1 MTISSP
7 CQRGIKRLVTDV
19 LALPDQ
25 NFKQGASEHDM
36 DIVTGLC
43 LVYTPSFFCFFFFFY
58 TSPKVL
64 SPLSSEVR
72 KGL

>member
-19 LALPDQ
+19 LALPER

-36 DIVTGLC
+36 DIVTIVTGLC
-43 LVYTPSFFCFFFFFY
+43 LVYTLFFFFN
-58 TSPKVL
+58 TSP
-64 SPLSSEVR
+64 
-72 KGL
+72 

>member
-7 CQRGIKRLVTDV
+7 CQRDIKRLVTDV
-19 LALPDQ
+19 LVLPER

-43 LVYTPSFFCFFFFFY
+43 LVYTPAFFAFFFSP
-58 TSPKVL
+58 TSP
-64 SPLSSEVR
+64 
-72 KGL
+72 

>member
-1 MTISSP
+1 MTVSSP

-19 LALPDQ
+19 LVLPER
-25 NFKQGASEHDM
+25 NFKQGASEYDM

-43 LVYTPSFFCFFFFFY
+43 LVYAPSFSQFFFL
-58 TSPKVL
+58 PLKLL
-64 SPLSSEVR
+64 SALPSEIR

>member
-19 LALPDQ
+19 LVLPER
-25 NFKQGASEHDM
+25 NFKQGASEYDM

-43 LVYTPSFFCFFFFFY
+43 LVYAPSFFQFFFS
-58 TSPKVL
+58 SP
-64 SPLSSEVR
+64 
-72 KGL
+72 

>member
-19 LALPDQ
+19 LVLPER
-25 NFKQGASEHDM
+25 NFKQGASEYDM

-43 LVYTPSFFCFFFFFY
+43 WFMPLLFFNFFFL
-58 TSPKVL
+58 PLKLL
-64 SPLSSEVR
+64 SPLSSEIR
-72 KGL
+72 KGS